1 MPLAITGI
9 DHTLIGVRDLEKA
22 RASYARLGF
31 TPCPRGSHIGWGT
44 ANYCLMFPDD
54 YVEIL
59 GIVDPSQFSNNL
71 DAFLAKREGLM
82 GLAWA
87 TRDAE
92 AVKAG
97 LEEAGIASDGPK
109 DLKRRLEL
117 PEGTVLPAFKLLYPR
132 PGATPSLASFVCQ
145 HLTPELLRRPEWLA
159 HPNGAQALVGI
170 TVAVADSSGLAA
182 AYARLFGM
190 GAVTRTDDTVVV
202 RVGPHVVTFA
212 PLEAFDLLH
221 PGVELPGDAELPMAS
236 VMTVAVE
243 KAAATASFLRG
254 RGVAHDEIEGHAIVV
269 PPAQACGLWLEFV
282 EGRPA
287 RRK

>member
-1 MPLAITGI
+1 MSAITGI

-59 GIVDPSQFSNNL
+59 GIVDPSQFTNNL

-87 TRDAE
+87 TRDGN
-92 AVKAG
+92 AVKAE
-97 LEEAGIASDGPK
+97 LERAGIAADGPK

-117 PEGTVLPAFKLLYPR
+117 PEGTVLPEFKLVYPS

-145 HLTPELLRRPEWLA
+145 HLTPDLLRRPEWLA
-159 HPNGAQALVGI
+159 HPNGANGLVGI
-170 TVAVADSSGLAA
+170 TVAVEDSSGLAA
-182 AYARLFGM
+182 AYGRVFGM

-202 RVGPHVVTFA
+202 RVGPHVVMFA
-212 PLEAFDLLH
+212 PSEALDLLH
-221 PGVELPGDAELPMAS
+221 PGFELPVGAELPLAA
-236 VMTVAVE
+236 VMTVAVVDLA
-243 KAAATASFLRG
+243 KTSSFLRG
-254 RGVAHDEIEGHAIVV
+254 RSIQHDDVEGQAIMV
-269 PPAQACGLWLEFV
+269 PPSQACGVWLEFV
-282 EGRPA
+282 ARPA
-287 RRK
+287 KN

>member
-1 MPLAITGI
+1 MSAITGI

-59 GIVDPSQFSNNL
+59 SIVDPSQFTNNL

-87 TRDAE
+87 TRDGN
-92 AVKAG
+92 AVKAE
-97 LEEAGIASDGPK
+97 LERAGIAADGPK

-117 PEGTVLPAFKLLYPR
+117 PEGTVLPEFKLVYPS

-145 HLTPELLRRPEWLA
+145 HLTPDLLRRPEWLA
-159 HPNGAQALVGI
+159 HPNGANGLVGI
-170 TVAVADSSGLAA
+170 TVAVEDSSGLAA
-182 AYARLFGM
+182 AYGRVFGM

-202 RVGPHVVTFA
+202 RVGPHVVMFA
-212 PLEAFDLLH
+212 PSEALDLLH
-221 PGVELPGDAELPMAS
+221 PGFELPAGAELPLAA
-236 VMTVAVE
+236 VMTVAVADLA
-243 KAAATASFLRG
+243 KTSSFLRG
-254 RGVAHDEIEGHAIVV
+254 RSIQHDDVEGQAIMV
-269 PPAQACGLWLEFV
+269 PPSQACGVWLEFV
-282 EGRPA
+282 ARPA
-287 RRK
+287 KN